1 MKVKSLRTWLI
12 CFITNSE
19 NIPGSDLEDA
29 VPKGLEFRMEACRR
43 ESLFMQGHSPVIQD
57 LPPVMDYMFSSLPN
71 PYVKVISPN
80 VMVFGSGPPG
90 RCLGLGEVMNVG
102 SS

>member
-29 VPKGLEFRMEACRR
+29 VPKGLGFRMEACRR

-71 PYVKVISPN
+71 PYVKVIPPMSWHLE
-80 VMVFGSGPPG
+80 VGPLEG
-90 RCLGLGEVMNVG
+90 A
-102 SS
+102 